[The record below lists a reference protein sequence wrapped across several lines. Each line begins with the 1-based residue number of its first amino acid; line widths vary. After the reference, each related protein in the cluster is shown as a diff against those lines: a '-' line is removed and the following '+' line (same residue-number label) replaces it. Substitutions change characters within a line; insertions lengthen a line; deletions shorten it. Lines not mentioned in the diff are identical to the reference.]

1 MVRYTSMSFRMRLAS
16 VLLASFLIAPS
27 TVAQSSG
34 DVPEDM
40 KSRIYDILFRSDA
53 DTSFFFSKMTMR
65 FDDSDSQLVALIYPA
80 YPVHPGGQAEV
91 ISYTIIG
98 MGNDNL
104 SHFITKAVARN
115 PNVTAEEIAAA
126 LRVEVK
132 RSPVK
137 SEILSRSFDDLR
149 SIRVSPLL
157 VSRVAVDEY
166 SQYEFWYNTGQESVH
181 YKLVGL
187 FKKEPQDKLVQW
199 MIRFRSGISG
209 LVNAA
214 SVKP

>member
-1 MVRYTSMSFRMRLAS
+1 MSLRMRLAS

-34 DVPEDM
+34 DVLGDM

-53 DTSFFFSKMTMR
+53 DTSFFFTKMTLR
-65 FDDSDSQLVALIYPA
+65 FDDSDSQLVVLIYPA

-91 ISYTIIG
+91 ISYTITG

-104 SHFITKAVARN
+104 SQFISKAVAQN
-115 PNVTAEEIAAA
+115 PNVTAEEIAAK
-126 LRVEVK
+126 LRVKVK
-132 RSPVK
+132 RSPIKYEV
-137 SEILSRSFDDLR
+137 LSRSFDDLR
-149 SIRVSPLL
+149 AIEISPLL

-187 FKKEPQDKLVQW
+187 FKNEPQDRLIKW
-199 MIRFRSGISG
+199 MIRFRTSISG
-209 LVNAA
+209 LVGAA
-214 SVKP
+214 SVNP